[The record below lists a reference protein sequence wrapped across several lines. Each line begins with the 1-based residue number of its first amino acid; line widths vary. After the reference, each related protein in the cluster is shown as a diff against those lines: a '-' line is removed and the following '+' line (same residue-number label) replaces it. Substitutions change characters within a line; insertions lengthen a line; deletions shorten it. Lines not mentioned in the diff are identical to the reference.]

1 MNPWKAFES
10 LKTYLKAKKFNC
22 IELQRGSSHLINN
35 PGLLQDT
42 VAHAS
47 LDGEDHSI
55 TVTEREPNTDT
66 SIAITS
72 TGAPLVN
79 MRSQFQKIV
88 IAKNKWWGNML
99 WLDDVVNVSEKD
111 EFVYHEMIVN
121 VPMMT
126 HPDPKRVLIVGG
138 GDGGAARE
146 VLKHEGLTKVVM
158 IDIDEAVVNECK
170 KHMPGLNAGAFEDPR
185 LELII
190 GDGIDYVR
198 KAADDSFDVI
208 IVDSTDPIPDSVGE
222 VLFSEEFYQ
231 NCHRALSAN
240 GVVTTQSVMPMR
252 YDADIYRRSIKN
264 LQGAFSQERTYIYLI
279 PTDTYN
285 GQTSLGLGFK
295 GDSHPKKVDKERAKK
310 FAAAHKLKYYNHG
323 IHQAALCLPNY
334 LKETLN
340 IPI

>member
-99 WLDDVVNVSEKD
+99 WLDDIVNVSEKD

-310 FAAAHKLKYYNHG
+310 FATAHKLKYYNHG